1 MPIMAPTKKKTVFN
15 ADPGQLDEIRK
26 VVSTGRFRSAS
37 ELLREA
43 IDEKLERLRR
53 ERLDAQVE
61 SFVAEP
67 TEAWDDEIVD
77 LQAFDSEEI

>member
-1 MPIMAPTKKKTVFN
+1 MAPTKKKTVFN
-15 ADPGQLDEIRK
+15 AEPGQLEEIQA

-53 ERLDAQVE
+53 ERLEAQVE

-67 TEAWDDEIVD
+67 TEAWDAGLVD
-77 LQAFDSEEI
+77 LQAFDSEET

>member
-1 MPIMAPTKKKTVFN
+1 MAPTKKKTVFN
-15 ADPGQLDEIRK
+15 AEPGQLEEIQA

-53 ERLDAQVE
+53 ERLEAQVE

-67 TEAWDDEIVD
+67 TEAWDDGLVD
-77 LQAFDSEEI
+77 LQAIDSEDS

>member
-1 MPIMAPTKKKTVFN
+1 MAPTKKKTVFN
-15 ADPGQLDEIRK
+15 AEPRQLDEIQA
-26 VVSTGRFRSAS
+26 VVSTGRFRSVS

-53 ERLDAQVE
+53 ERLEAQVE

-67 TEAWDDEIVD
+67 TEDWDAGLAD
-77 LQAFDSEEI
+77 LQALDSEET

>member
-1 MPIMAPTKKKTVFN
+1 MATTKKKTVFN
-15 ADPGQLDEIRK
+15 ADPGQLDEIRAL
-26 VVSTGRFRSAS
+26 VSAGRYRSAS

-67 TEAWDDEIVD
+67 AEPWDDELID
-77 LQAFDSEEI
+77 LQAFDSEER

>member
-1 MPIMAPTKKKTVFN
+1 MMAPTKKKTVFN
-15 ADPGQLDEIRK
+15 ANPGQLEEIRA

-53 ERLDAQVE
+53 ERLEAQVE

-67 TEAWDDEIVD
+67 NEAWDDELVD
-77 LQAFDSEEI
+77 LQAFDSEET